1 MKGFDFMTI
10 KELRK
15 ASNMTQA
22 EFAEYFNISV
32 RTIEAWE
39 SRREAPEYLVKLM
52 EYKLRKENKI

>member
-1 MKGFDFMTI
+1 MTI
-10 KELRK
+10 KEIRK
-15 ASNMTQA
+15 QTGMTQA
-22 EFAEYFNISV
+22 EFAEYFGISV